1 MVLKDASATA
11 IYGSRGANG
20 VILITTK
27 KGKGNKINV
36 NLTTNNSLSTVVKN
50 TDVLTADE
58 YRQVINEFGTQNQ
71 IDNLG
76 DSSTNWQDQVYRTAY
91 INENNVSVSGGIGGV
106 PFRFSAGNKHEEGL
120 LRRHQLDRY
129 AASLNV
135 SPSFLDDHVQLELNT
150 RFVHTDNFFADQG
163 AIWASAQFD
172 PTKPILSGDTAYGG
186 YYETLFAAGGNA
198 GRPIPLA
205 IRNPLGLIEQKEDVS
220 DVNRFIGNA
229 RVTYNTHF
237 LDGLKAVVNVG
248 TDMVNSN
255 GTVLIPHTAAS
266 NFQNGGFQTQYDM
279 EKSNQLIEG
288 FLNYSNAEQG
298 GDHRLDLTAGY
309 SFQEW
314 STMSPSYPD

>member
-1 MVLKDASATA
+1 M
-11 IYGSRGANG
+11 
-20 VILITTK
+20 
-27 KGKGNKINV
+27 
-36 NLTTNNSLSTVVKN
+36 
-50 TDVLTADE
+50 
-58 YRQVINEFGTQNQ
+58 
-71 IDNLG
+71 
-76 DSSTNWQDQVYRTAY
+76 
-91 INENNVSVSGGIGGV
+91 
-106 PFRFSAGNKHEEGL
+106 

-135 SPSFLDDHVQLELNT
+135 SPSFLDDHVQLELNS
-150 RFVHTDNFFADQG
+150 RFVHTDNFFADQS

-279 EKSNQLIEG
+279 EKSNQLIES

-298 GDHRLDLTAGY
+298 GNHRLDLTAGY

-314 STMSPSYPD
+314 STMSPSYPGLNIG